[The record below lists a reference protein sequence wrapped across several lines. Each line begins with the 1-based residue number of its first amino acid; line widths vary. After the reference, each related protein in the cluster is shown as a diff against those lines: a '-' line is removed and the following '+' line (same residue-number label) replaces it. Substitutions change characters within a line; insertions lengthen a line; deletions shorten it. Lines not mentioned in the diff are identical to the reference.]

1 MASAG
6 RVTAVSKDDVMVG
19 AVDDHP
25 AIVSGLRAELNR
37 IDPHQH
43 FVGSASTVAGLLD
56 VSPRLDVVLL
66 DVKLGDGSQPRDNI
80 KRIKDAGARV
90 LIFTEPGRESLM
102 REAIAAGALGIV
114 LKDQDV
120 ATVAEAVQI
129 VNGGRFAVS
138 SELAATLRRGDLARP
153 KLSER
158 ERQVLE
164 LYAIGLPA
172 KSVARRLGVQIGTAK
187 VYLKRI
193 RAKYAALDRGAG
205 TRVELYQRA
214 IEDGFV
220 DPPGSGSTAL

>member
-6 RVTAVSKDDVMVG
+6 SAPTYDEDVMVG

-25 AIVSGLRAELNR
+25 TIVSGLRAELHR
-37 IDPHQH
+37 IDPRQH
-43 FVGSASTVAGLLD
+43 FVGSAPTVAGLLD
-56 VSPRLDVVLL
+56 GGPHLDVVLL
-66 DVKLGDGSQPRDNI
+66 DVLLGDGSQPRDNI
-80 KRIKDAGARV
+80 RRLRAAGAQV
-90 LIFTEPGRESLM
+90 LIFADRGSDALM

-114 LKDQDV
+114 LKDEAV
-120 ATVAEAVQI
+120 TSVAEAVQI

-138 SELAATLRRGDLARP
+138 PELAAILRSSDQSRP

-164 LYAIGLPA
+164 LYAVGLPA

-220 DPPGSGSTAL
+220 DPPGRGWHAPQ